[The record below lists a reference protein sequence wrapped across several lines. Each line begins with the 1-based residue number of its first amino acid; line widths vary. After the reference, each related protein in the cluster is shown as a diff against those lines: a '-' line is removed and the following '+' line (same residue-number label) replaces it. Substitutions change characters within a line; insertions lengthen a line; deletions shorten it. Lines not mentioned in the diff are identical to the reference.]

1 MTLPSGQ
8 PQRSHWIEHAAT
20 WDHFGPP
27 LRPHPLDMARVQA
40 LCDSH
45 GGHNQRVLLLGVTPE
60 YALLPWPTG
69 TAFTAIDKCRDMIA
83 KVWPAS

>member
-1 MTLPSGQ
+1 
-8 PQRSHWIEHAAT
+8 
-20 WDHFGPP
+20 
-27 LRPHPLDMARVQA
+27 MARVQA